1 MLVESSIISRTAK
14 GLVVRLLSAA
24 VLLWSAYIVEG
35 RTQSAQPPGKANKT
49 AAEIKHKFED
59 ALAAYRNQ
67 QYAKAESELTPLLAS
82 TPESFEVNELAG
94 LVFVAESEYAKADR
108 YLARAVQ
115 LRPHVAEA
123 RTAFATNLLR
133 LQKTGEAEKQFREAE
148 RLDPRNYDPNHNLGE
163 FYIQAGDISS
173 AIPFLKRAQEIE
185 PTAYN
190 NGYDLAL
197 AYERTGK
204 LGEARLQLQQLITS
218 RDSAEIH
225 SLLGEVEEKS
235 GNYVASAGQYEQAA
249 RMEPNEENILNWG
262 SEFLL
267 HQTFEPAVQIFQSG
281 LTRFPKSARLLDG
294 LGIALYGLD
303 HLDDAARSFFR
314 ASDLNPSDPL
324 PVTFAGTAYDNLSPP
339 IAAEAR
345 SRFQSFLKADANNA
359 AVRYYYAMCLWKI
372 NEKEPQPE
380 LPGQIESLLKRS
392 LEIDPE
398 YADAHTLLGTLYF
411 REQRYPE
418 AIAEYDRALETNPND
433 ASVLY
438 HLAQSLRRTGDKAR
452 ADQEL
457 ATFERLRQQQ
467 QDRANE
473 RRSEIKLFLY
483 TMRNA
488 NSGGGPK

>member
-1 MLVESSIISRTAK
+1 MGVESSILSRTGK
-14 GLVVRLLSAA
+14 GFVVRLLSAA
-24 VLLWSAYIVEG
+24 VLLWGAFTVEG
-35 RTQSAQPPGKANKT
+35 RAQNAQPPGEANKT
-49 AAEIKHKFED
+49 AAEIKHKFKD

-67 QYAKAESELTPLLAS
+67 QYAKAESELTSLLAS
-82 TPESFEVNELAG
+82 SPESFEVNELAG

-108 YLARAVQ
+108 YLAKAVRV
-115 LRPHVAEA
+115 RPDVAEA

-133 LQKTGEAEKQFREAE
+133 LQKTREAEKEFRRAE
-148 RLDPRNYDPNHNLGE
+148 RLQPRSYDPNHNLGE
-163 FYIQAGDISS
+163 FYIQAGDIAS
-173 AIPFLKRAQEIE
+173 AIPFLKRAQEID

-197 AYERTGK
+197 AYDRTGK
-204 LGEARLQLQQLITS
+204 LDEARLQLEQLITS
-218 RDSAEIH
+218 HDSAELH

-235 GNYVASAGQYEQAA
+235 GNYLASAGQYEQAA

-303 HLDDAARSFFR
+303 RLDDAARTFFR

-345 SRFQSFLKADANNA
+345 SRFQSFLKADANSA

-372 NEKEPQPE
+372 NEKEPHPE
-380 LPGQIESLLKRS
+380 LPGQIESLLKRT
-392 LEIDPE
+392 LELDPD
-398 YADAHTLLGTLYF
+398 YAEAHVQLGTLYF
-411 REQRYPE
+411 RQQRYPE
-418 AIAEYDRALETNPND
+418 AIGEYERALKINPNE
-433 ASVLY
+433 ASIHY
-438 HLAQSLRRTGDKAR
+438 HLAQSLRRVGDKAR
-452 ADQEL
+452 ADGEL
-457 ATFERLRQQQ
+457 VTFERLRQQQ
-467 QDRANE
+467 QDQSNQQ
-473 RRSEIKLFLY
+473 RSEIKLFVY
-483 TMRNA
+483 TLRNST
-488 NSGGGPK
+488 NRENPK

>member
-1 MLVESSIISRTAK
+1 MRVEFSIITRGGK
-14 GLVVRLLSAA
+14 GFVAHLLSAA
-24 VLLWSAYIVEG
+24 VLLWGASKVEG
-35 RTQSAQPPGKANKT
+35 RAQSGQPPREANKP
-49 AAEIKHKFED
+49 AEEIRHKFED

-67 QYAKAESELTPLLAS
+67 QYARAEGELRSLLAS
-82 TPESFEVNELAG
+82 SPESFEVNELAG
-94 LVFVAESEYAKADR
+94 LVFVGENEYTNADPYLAKAVR
-108 YLARAVQ
+108 
-115 LRPHVAEA
+115 LRPDVAEA

-133 LQKTGEAEKQFREAE
+133 LQKTREAEQQFREAE
-148 RLDPRNYDPNHNLGE
+148 RLEPRGYDPNHNLGE
-163 FYIQAGDISS
+163 FYIQAGDLAS
-173 AIPFLKRAQEIE
+173 AIPFLRRAQEIE

-204 LGEARLQLQQLITS
+204 LGAARLQLQQLVAS
-218 RDSAEIH
+218 HDSAELH

-235 GNYVASAGQYEQAA
+235 GNYVASAGQYERAA
-249 RMEPNEENILNWG
+249 RMEPNEENVLNWG
-262 SEFLL
+262 SEFLM

-281 LTRFPKSARLLDG
+281 LTRFPQSARLLDG

-303 HLDDAARSFFR
+303 RFDDAARTFFS
-314 ASDLNPSDPL
+314 ASDLDPSDSL
-324 PVTFAGTAYDNLSPP
+324 PVTFVGTAYDKFSPP

-345 SRFQSFLKADANNA
+345 SRLQSFLKADANNA

-380 LPGQIESLLKRS
+380 LAGQIESLLKRS
-392 LEIDPE
+392 LEIDPD

-418 AIAEYDRALETNPND
+418 AIAEYEQALKTNPND
-433 ASVLY
+433 ASVHY

-452 ADQEL
+452 TDQEL
-457 ATFERLRQQQ
+457 ITFERLRQQQ

-473 RRSEIKLFLY
+473 QRSEIKLFVY
-483 TMRNA
+483 SMRNA
-488 NSGGGPK
+488 KNGGSPK